1 MENQGRPFGAKFY
14 SEVLSEGITYIE
26 RRRTGVI
33 KSFQTPWPSFNTAGV
48 GGIEWNSLVTIGAR
62 PGAGKTM
69 FVSQILK
76 EARIQNPTQDFN
88 ILEFQFEMGVK
99 QAASRAFAAE
109 MAVDYNE
116 ILSTSKQLDEFT
128 FKRIKQFRE
137 ETAELEKQ
145 DIRRMVI
152 NTPLTHSD
160 MEKAIFHYYGKMSS
174 DIKPMVVTIDHSW
187 LIKKDYTEKE
197 KLNTLYN
204 TVEMLMKVKNNI
216 PIIVLMITQLNR
228 SIDEPSRKAPGS
240 IANYP
245 TSSDVFGGDALQQGS
260 DMVVVLNRPF
270 KADIPI
276 YGPKEFECKNDDIF
290 LHILKSR
297 NGSEDSN
304 LAFLKADFKKQR
316 MDESGPPK
324 SNNPMGRFVPRR
336 AGGTGRQRP
345 IDSADIEVENT

>member
-1 MENQGRPFGAKFY
+1 METPGSRPFGAKLY
-14 SEVLSEGITYIE
+14 SEVLSEGITYID
-26 RRRTGVI
+26 RRRSGVI
-33 KSFQTPWPSFNTAGV
+33 KSLQTPWPTFNSAGV
-48 GGIEWNSLVTIGAR
+48 GGIEWNSLITIGAR

-76 EARIQNPTQDFN
+76 EARMLNPTQAFN
-88 ILEFQFEMGVK
+88 ILEFQFEMGEK

-109 MAVDYNE
+109 MALDYNE
-116 ILSTSKQLDEFT
+116 ILSTNKQLDEFT
-128 FKRIKQFRE
+128 FKRIKQFKE
-137 ETAELEKQ
+137 ETLELERQ
-145 DIRRMVI
+145 DVRRMVI
-152 NTPLTHSD
+152 NTPLTHANI
-160 MEKAIFHYYGKMSS
+160 EKAINYYFRNMSKE
-174 DIKPMVVTIDHSW
+174 IKPMIITIDHSW
-187 LIKKDYTEKE
+187 LIKKDVMERE

-204 TVEMLMKVKNNI
+204 TVEMLMTVKNSL

-228 SIDEPSRKAPGS
+228 SIDEPSRKTPGS

-276 YGPKEFECKNDDIF
+276 YGPKEYECKSDDVF

-297 NGSEDSN
+297 NGSEDTN

-316 MDESGPPK
+316 MDESVAPK
-324 SNNPMGRFVPRR
+324 SGNPMGRFVPRR

-345 IDSADIEVENT
+345 IESADIDV